1 MKKSDYFGP
10 FIFVA
15 AAVQL
20 MFSVST
26 KAQEDIIQK
35 LDQDLDGK
43 ITIKEAVADPTILAS
58 FGRIDVNGDGKIS
71 KQELENM
78 ELAKKRALRKL

>member
-1 MKKSDYFGP
+1 
-10 FIFVA
+10 
-15 AAVQL
+15 
-20 MFSVST
+20 
-26 KAQEDIIQK
+26 
-35 LDQDLDGK
+35 
-43 ITIKEAVADPTILAS
+43 VADPTILAS